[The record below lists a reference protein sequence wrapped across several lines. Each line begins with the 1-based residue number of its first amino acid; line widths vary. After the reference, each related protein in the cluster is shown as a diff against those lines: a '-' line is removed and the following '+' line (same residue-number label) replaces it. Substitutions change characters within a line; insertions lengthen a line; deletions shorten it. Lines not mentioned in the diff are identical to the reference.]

1 MSLED
6 KVAMGSS
13 ALEGLCFSAIAEGLT
28 AAAFLEECKKTGI
41 QIVEVDGV
49 IAWTGP
55 LGGKIKPYGPLAGKK
70 VGLVVACD
78 FSDWQAYYLAAY
90 IGEFGGTPQF
100 ILDNNHLWKV
110 SRYLFGSGIPVEPTG
125 RWGLTLTA
133 GMDGMGF
140 TGNRTLPPV
149 LMKPGAGHVANLPV
163 ANPADYDAVIILGGW
178 SGDIMYA
185 DDVAIEFLKAV
196 VARGIPIAAIGEGIL
211 PLIKLGVVNGKNIT
225 GNKVVDY
232 MLRQIA
238 NFRNEPVVVDGNLIT
253 GRDTVD
259 TPAVLRALCK
269 LFNPN
274 FRDVHKNVLKG
285 KKVLVMVADDF
296 EDVELCVPVLEFLYR
311 GAEVVVG
318 LFEPYIRSRPPLVG
332 FNVRIGNFGVSIPF
346 QEIPDTYYKIIDA
359 KDLKMSDFDLVLIP
373 GAMNP
378 LQIAVLHREFLVEAY
393 GNGKIIAPICHGPI
407 PVAAADLVRGR
418 KLTGWLASEDHV
430 VLMGGEFH
438 PEWAAAIDG
447 QIVSGR
453 TPLEAPEFID
463 ACTVALLRE

>member
-1 MSLED
+1 VGL
-6 KVAMGSS
+6 V
-13 ALEGLCFSAIAEGLT
+13 LIGLCISGVADGIT
-28 AAAFLEECKKTGI
+28 ASDLLGEIKKTGI
-41 QIVEVDGV
+41 EIVEVDGV

-55 LGGKIKPYGPLAGKK
+55 LGSKIKPYGPLAGKK
-70 VGLVVACD
+70 IGLVIGCD

-125 RWGLTLTA
+125 RWGLTCTA

-140 TGNRTLPPV
+140 IGTRVLPPV
-149 LMKPGAGHVANLPV
+149 LMKPGIGHVANLPV
-163 ANPADYDAVIILGGW
+163 ANPADYDAIIILGGW

-185 DDVAIEFLKAV
+185 DDVAISFLKAV
-196 VARGIPIAAIGEGIL
+196 VDRGIPVAAIGEGIL
-211 PLIKLGVVNGKNIT
+211 PLIKLGVVNGRNVT
-225 GNKVVDY
+225 GNRIVDY
-232 MLRQIA
+232 MLKQIA

-269 LFNPN
+269 VFDPN
-274 FRDVHKNVLKG
+274 FKDIHKDLLKG
-285 KKVLVMVADDF
+285 KRVLAMVADDF

-332 FNVRIGNFGVSIPF
+332 LDVRVGNFGVSVPF
-346 QEIPDTYYKIIDA
+346 QEIPETYYKIVDA
-359 KDLKMSDFDLVLIP
+359 KDSKMSDFDLVWIP

-378 LQIAVLHREFLVEAY
+378 LQITALHRQFLVDAY
-393 GNGKIIAPICHGPI
+393 VNGKIIAPICHGPI
-407 PVAAADLVRGR
+407 PVAAADLVKG
-418 KLTGWLASEDHV
+418 KN
-430 VLMGGEFH
+430 
-438 PEWAAAIDG
+438 
-447 QIVSGR
+447 
-453 TPLEAPEFID
+453 
-463 ACTVALLRE
+463 